1 MRKAFSLVLL
11 AAVSAML
18 IVSCAST
25 STATASAPT
34 AAEAAKSEPVDM
46 KYTELVKVAGQT
58 VTESVGKRAFA
69 TASETNVAITP
80 VFEIGKYEVT
90 SELWYTVYEWATS
103 EERGAEKYTF
113 AVNSWAKPESDFD
126 KYLPVA
132 NVNWRDALIWLN
144 AYTEYSNAMYGT
156 NLKCVYYSNEQLTKP
171 IRIDDGEP
179 KNDSTVNRKPGSIDN
194 PYIDEKADGYR
205 FPSIAE
211 WEFSARGGCPTAAD
225 WQFVYSGSDTAAEV
239 AWTKEVSGVVSH
251 TVGQLAPNRLG
262 LYDMSGNVF
271 EWCSDWRE
279 EFKTRFIKGGSF
291 DKTEDN
297 STMDSYG
304 YNAPG
309 LVNASR
315 GLRVVRTVND

>member
-1 MRKAFSLVLL
+1 MKNKKVEEKMKKTLYLVLL
-11 AAVSAML
+11 VVVSALL
-18 IVSCAST
+18 IVSCAT
-25 STATASAPT
+25 K
-34 AAEAAKSEPVDM
+34 AAVESEPARM
-46 KYTELVKVAGQT
+46 NYTEMVQIVGKT

-69 TASETNVAITP
+69 NASETPVVITP
-80 VFEIGKYEVT
+80 AYEIGKYEVT
-90 SELWYTVYEWATS
+90 CELWYTVYEWATS

-126 KYLPVA
+126 KYLPVT

-144 AYTEYSNAMYGT
+144 AYTEYSNATYGT
-156 NLKCVYYSNEQLTKP
+156 NMKCVYYADEQLTKP

-179 KNDSTVNRKPGSIDN
+179 KNDSTVNRTLGSIDN

-205 FPSIAE
+205 FPSIYE
-211 WEFSARGGCPTAAD
+211 WEFVARGGDPSAAD
-225 WQFVYSGSDTAAEV
+225 WQFTYAGSNTAAEV
-239 AWTKEVSGVVSH
+239 AWTKENSGVVSH
-251 TVGQLAPNRLG
+251 SVGQLAPNRLG

-271 EWCSDWRE
+271 EWCIDWRE
-279 EFKTRFIKGGSF
+279 EFKSRFIKGGSY

-297 STMDSYG
+297 SAMDGYG

-315 GLRVVRTVND
+315 GLRVVRTITQ